1 MPKNPSKTSKK
12 RYSMFKPSNNDMS
25 ENPPSP
31 EHLLRGFH
39 GRRVRDSSRGTL
51 PINVGDLQDAICL
64 GRSEVIFYHSDK
76 RDPKDPTGEGAQG
89 YKKRFYHDQNP
100 LSYLWVIAVTGLDA
114 FQSNLASECRENGF
128 VEKARKKGLIPAGPL
143 PQKIVELGALE
154 KVVLSQGRGGS
165 ELEFI
170 NYTLFVWDNG
180 STLMGLPM
188 INGEILDANVYLWS
202 SNHTRVNWRGII
214 D

>member
-1 MPKNPSKTSKK
+1 MPESPLKKK
-12 RYSMFKPSNNDMS
+12 RYNMSFKPRSGDLS
-25 ENPPSP
+25 ETPPSP

-51 PINVGDLQDAICL
+51 PIEQQDLQDKSYCL
-64 GRSEVIFYHSDK
+64 GRSDVIYYLSDK

-89 YKKRFYHDQNP
+89 YRKRFYHDQNP
-100 LSYLWVIAVTGLDA
+100 LSYLWVIAITGLDA
-114 FQSNLASECRENGF
+114 FQSNLASECRESGLA
-128 VEKARKKGLIPAGPL
+128 EKARKKGLTPVGPL

-180 STLMGLPM
+180 KTLMGLPM
-188 INGEILDANVYLWS
+188 LRGEILNGNVYLWS